1 MRPAARSGTER
12 GADPMDALNALVALA
27 NFVLIPAM
35 AYGSQL
41 ALGALGVTLIYGI
54 LRFSNF
60 AHGDTM
66 AIGTMITILVT
77 WGLQALGVSLSP
89 LPTALLAIP
98 FGIAGTALL
107 VLGTDRLIY
116 RFYREQKAKPV
127 ILVIVSMGVMFIYN
141 GLTRFVIGPND
152 QDFDDGTRFLISAR
166 DFKAMTGLDEG
177 LALKSTQAITVVT
190 AVIVV
195 ALLFWFFNR
204 TRTGK
209 SMRAYS
215 DNEDLAL
222 LSGINPERVVTVTW
236 IIVSA
241 LAVVAGT
248 LYGLDK
254 SFKPFTY
261 FQLLLP
267 IFASAIVGGLGSPLG
282 AIAGGFIIAFSEVG
296 ITYAWKKVA
305 TYLLP
310 EALEPSGLVQLMSTD
325 YKFAVSFVI
334 LIIVLL
340 FRPTGLFKGKS
351 V

>member
-1 MRPAARSGTER
+1 M
-12 GADPMDALNALVALA
+12 MDLLNAIVALS
-27 NFVLIPAM
+27 NFVLIPAI

-66 AIGTMITILVT
+66 AIGATTPLLVT
-77 WGLQALGVSLSP
+77 WWFQSRGISLGP
-89 LPTALLAIP
+89 LPTALLARP
-98 FGIAGTALL
+98 FGILGCMAMVLL
-107 VLGTDRLIY
+107 TDRAVY

-127 ILVIVSMGVMFIYN
+127 ILVIVSMGVMFIMN
-141 GLTRFVIGPND
+141 GVVRFIIGPND
-152 QDFDDGTRFLISAR
+152 QRFADGERFIISAR
-166 DFKAMTGLDEG
+166 NFKTMTGLDEG
-177 LALKSTQAITVVT
+177 LAIRTSQGITVVT
-190 AVIVV
+190 AIVV
-195 ALLFWFFNR
+195 VVLVFWFLNR

-222 LSGINPERVVTVTW
+222 LSGINPEKVVMYTW
-236 IIVSA
+236 LIVAA
-241 LAVVAGT
+241 LATVAGV

-267 IFASAIVGGLGSPLG
+267 IFAAAIVGGLGSPIG
-282 AIAGGFIIAFSEVG
+282 AIAGGFVIAFSEVT

-305 TYLLP
+305 GYALP
-310 EALEPSGLVQLMSTD
+310 DSLAPDSLVQLLSTD

-334 LIIVLL
+334 LLIVLL

>member
-1 MRPAARSGTER
+1 
-12 GADPMDALNALVALA
+12 MDFLNAIVALS
-27 NFVLIPAM
+27 NFVLIPAI

-66 AIGTMITILVT
+66 AFGAMIAVLVT
-77 WGLQALGVSLSP
+77 WWLQSIGVSLGP
-89 LPTALLAIP
+89 LPTALLALPVAIV
-98 FGIAGTALL
+98 GCMAL
-107 VLGTDRLIY
+107 VLITDRMVY

-127 ILVIVSMGVMFIYN
+127 ILVIVSMGVMFIMN
-141 GLTRFVIGPND
+141 GLVRFIIGPND
-152 QDFDDGTRFLISAR
+152 QRFADGERFIISAR
-166 DFKAMTGLDEG
+166 EFKQMTGLREG
-177 LALKSTQAITVVT
+177 LAIKTTQGITVVV
-190 AVIVV
+190 AVIAVV
-195 ALLFWFFNR
+195 LLFWFLNR

-222 LSGINPERVVTVTW
+222 LSGINPERVVMYTW
-236 IIVSA
+236 LIVAA
-241 LAVVAGT
+241 LATVAGV

-254 SFKPFTY
+254 SFKPFVY

-267 IFASAIVGGLGSPLG
+267 IFAAAIVGGLGSPLG
-282 AIAGGFIIAFSEVG
+282 AIAGGFVIAFSEVT
-296 ITYAWKKVA
+296 ITYAWKKVLG
-305 TYLLP
+305 YLMP
-310 EALEPSGLVQLMSTD
+310 ESLEPDGLVQFLSTD

-334 LIIVLL
+334 LLIVLL
-340 FRPTGLFKGKS
+340 FRPTGLFRGKS

>member
-1 MRPAARSGTER
+1 
-12 GADPMDALNALVALA
+12 MDFLNALVALS
-27 NFVLIPAM
+27 NFVLVPAI

-66 AIGTMITILVT
+66 AFGTMVVILFT
-77 WGLQALGVSLSP
+77 WLFQSWGLSLGP

-107 VLGTDRLIY
+107 VIGTDKAVY
-116 RFYREQKAKPV
+116 KFYRGQKAKPV
-127 ILVIVSMGVMFIYN
+127 IFVIVSIGVMFIYN
-141 GLTRFVIGPND
+141 GLTRFI
-152 QDFDDGTRFLISAR
+152 ISADEQR
-166 DFKAMTGLDEG
+166 FADGARFIIRAREFREMTGLREG
-177 LALKSTQAITVVT
+177 LSIKVSQGLTVVT
-190 AVIVV
+190 AVLVV
-195 ALLFWFFNR
+195 AALFWFLNR

-222 LSGINPERVVTVTW
+222 LSGINPERVVMVTW
-236 IIVSA
+236 LIVAA
-241 LAVVAGT
+241 LITVAGT

-254 SFKPFTY
+254 TYKPFTY

-267 IFASAIVGGLGSPLG
+267 IFAAAIVGGLGSPLG
-282 AIAGGFIIAFSEVG
+282 AIAGGFLIAFSEVA

-310 EALEPSGLVQLMSTD
+310 EALEPSGLVQLLATD
-325 YKFAVSFVI
+325 YKFAVSFMI
-334 LIIVLL
+334 LVVVLL